1 MPEGVNTRK
10 CIRACARGIVY
21 TLKKDPRALALHL
34 LHPLLR
40 AVPVEATRL
49 SPRRASGLRLQGPR
63 QRGRTPAWTRHG
75 LPVKSSSTV
84 RESVLL
90 RPSPRVLQSPKN
102 DPKNG
107 PSNKRVTKCTK
118 NPVLRC
124 GRRVKMAPFIS
135 AHGVPEYGTSAPV
148 GGVNL
153 FQAYRPRPRPQS
165 RSRQIRFLKIWSK
178 TLEDMGPQSLVV
190 HIPGSGR
197 WRHRRRRWWCTWHA
211 SRGEG
216 GPKSLTGISPR
227 PHPRSYSRNM

>member
-1 MPEGVNTRK
+1 MDIQGYRATPEDVNTRK

-40 AVPVEATRL
+40 VVPVEAARL
-49 SPRRASGLRLQGPR
+49 SPRRVSGLRHQGLR
-63 QRGRTPAWTRHG
+63 QRGRTPAWTRRG

-135 AHGVPEYGTSAPV
+135 AHGVPEYGTAAPV

-197 WRHRRRRWWCTWHA
+197 WRHRRRR
-211 SRGEG
+211 
-216 GPKSLTGISPR
+216 
-227 PHPRSYSRNM
+227 